1 VRNWHYIKVY
11 IKMWEIDCIIII
23 MSSGLYVTLT
33 DHTIRHFRFFIHGK
47 MISMVTLRAPLTP
60 VTLVVKK
67 VRDLFQILHVCSE
80 RKRFK
85 VE

>member
-1 VRNWHYIKVY
+1 MRNWHYIKVY

-80 RKRFK
+80 RKEM
-85 VE
+85 V